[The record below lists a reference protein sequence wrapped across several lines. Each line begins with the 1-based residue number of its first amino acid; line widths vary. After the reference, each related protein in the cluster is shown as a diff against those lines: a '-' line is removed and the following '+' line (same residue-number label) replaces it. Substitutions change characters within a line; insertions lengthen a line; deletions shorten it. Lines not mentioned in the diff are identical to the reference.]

1 MNFIK
6 IFVLDEEACRLLRS
20 EQQVLAEGVHIVCIE
35 CLEDFLL

>member
-6 IFVLDEEACRLLRS
+6 IFVLDEEACRLLPC
-20 EQQVLAEGVHIVCIE
+20 EQKVLAEGVYIVCIE